1 MDVMKGLQFF
11 SQLAV
16 KTDIFHNFFN
26 FVGERCHG
34 NQNIKK
40 IYTPL
45 ESISNY
51 GNACLSVS
59 LFFFLSKVVPC
70 SAA

>member
-1 MDVMKGLQFF
+1 MKGLQFF
-11 SQLAV
+11 FPQIAV
-16 KTDIFHNFFN
+16 KPDIFYILLN
-26 FVGERCHG
+26 FVGERCYG

-40 IYTPL
+40 IYKPP

-51 GNACLSVS
+51 GKACLSS
-59 LFFFLSKVVPC
+59 FFFFLSKVPC